1 MYSTHKDNP
10 KFWEAMA
17 LKQVRGNSFTVYK
30 PDTHKITIGVF
41 LVTAMSYG
49 LLEEIQ
55 QPNIHNY
62 EEMSKKIIA
71 APNNCKEMQKI
82 KDKSIETL

>member
-1 MYSTHKDNP
+1 MYSTHKDNT

-17 LKQVRGNSFTVYK
+17 LKQVRGNSFTAYK

-55 QPNIHNY
+55 
-62 EEMSKKIIA
+62 
-71 APNNCKEMQKI
+71 
-82 KDKSIETL
+82 